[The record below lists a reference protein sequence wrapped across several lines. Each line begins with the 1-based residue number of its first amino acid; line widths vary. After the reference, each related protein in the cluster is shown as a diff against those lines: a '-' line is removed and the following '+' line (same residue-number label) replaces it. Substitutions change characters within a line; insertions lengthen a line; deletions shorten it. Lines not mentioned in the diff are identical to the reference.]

1 METLRTFI
9 AFPLPAAVRDHIR
22 TLQDRV
28 RAEGFRMRWVKPDN
42 IHLTL
47 KFLGNVAPADIDGI
61 AGAMAEA
68 VRSAPVIRLG
78 AKGLGVFPGIKRPRV
93 LWVGLQGETRSL
105 IEIQKRLDDRLGRV
119 GIAPETRP
127 FKAHLTIARAK
138 GILNSKALAEVMAAL
153 GDTESAPFTAEEMV
167 LYQSEL
173 KPDGAVYTRLKSVS
187 LGRDT

>member
-22 TLQDRV
+22 TLQDGV
-28 RAEGFRMRWVKPDN
+28 RAEGIRMRWVKPEN

-47 KFLGNVAPADIDGI
+47 KFLGNVAPADIEGI
-61 AGAMAEA
+61 AEAMAET
-68 VRSAPVIRLG
+68 VRSAPLIHLG
-78 AKGLGVFPGIKRPRV
+78 AKGLGVFPGISRPRV
-93 LWVGLQGETRSL
+93 LWVGLQGETHSL
-105 IEIQKRLDDRLGRV
+105 IEIRKRLDENLGRV
-119 GIAPETRP
+119 GIAPDTRP

-138 GILNSKALAEVMAAL
+138 GNLNSKPLAEVMAAL
-153 GDTESAPFTAEEMV
+153 GNIESAPFTAEEMV

-187 LGRDT
+187 LESDI